1 MVGISST
8 SITALMRDMR
18 VGQCLLLRRQ
28 IVSSRTGATTCRLFS
43 DNSSCDGG
51 SSSVHL
57 HPQHRVHLL
66 FGANTDVGKSVISSG
81 LVRAAAAASANYGGC
96 KLPVNYIKPLQCGGS
111 DESFV
116 LLNNDRRMND
126 IRCQTLFSWK
136 TPASPHLVSR
146 WENAPVSDEEVVSKL
161 SAVLRDIDN
170 TENNDAD
177 NNLETASIT
186 TIIESAGGVLSP
198 SSSSPLNKTTTTD
211 HWGWSTQAD
220 LYAPL
225 RIPVVFV
232 GDGKLGGISVTL
244 SSLEAL
250 WSRGYRIDAVVFIE
264 GEISGDSDES
274 DSIQFGKGNAEA
286 LREYI
291 SMQQQIEP
299 SNDAYDTLLREDD
312 AIVCLP
318 PLPPMPIPLDDWYR
332 SNEGSFLRLHK
343 LLDNKWII
351 K

>member
-1 MVGISST
+1 
-8 SITALMRDMR
+8 MR
-18 VGQCLLLRRQ
+18 VGQCRLLRR
-28 IVSSRTGATTCRLFS
+28 VASGTGATCRFFS
-43 DNSSCDGG
+43 DISSSG
-51 SSSVHL
+51 SSVHL
-57 HPQHRVHLL
+57 HPHHRVHLL

-81 LVRAAAAASANYGGC
+81 LVRAAASAACDEWQS
-96 KLPVNYIKPLQCGGS
+96 PVNYIKPLQCGGS

-116 LLNNDRRMND
+116 LLNNDQQEGRRMND

-170 TENNDAD
+170 TKNNDAD
-177 NNLETASIT
+177 NNLETASVA

-198 SSSSPLNKTTTTD
+198 SSSSPFNKTTTAD

-250 WSRGYRIDAVVFIE
+250 WTRGYRIDAVVFIE
-264 GEISGDSDES
+264 GESDADNNEY

-286 LREYI
+286 LREYM
-291 SMQQQIEP
+291 SMRHQIDP
-299 SNDAYDTLLREDD
+299 SKEVYDELLRDD
-312 AIVCLP
+312 NAIVCLP
-318 PLPPMPIPLDDWYR
+318 PLPPMPIPLDEWYR
-332 SNEGSFLRLHK
+332 SNEGSFLRLHQ
-343 LLDNKWII
+343 LLDKKWIELAPEEEH
-351 K
+351 KN

>member
-1 MVGISST
+1 MEVGGATIQYL
-8 SITALMRDMR
+8 TALNMVR
-18 VGQCLLLRRQ
+18 QCLLRQ
-28 IVSSRTGATTCRLFS
+28 IVVSRTGASCRLFS
-43 DNSSCDGG
+43 DCSSGG

-57 HPQHRVHLL
+57 HPHHRVHLL

-81 LVRAAAAASANYGGC
+81 LVRAAASAHYGRC
-96 KLPVNYIKPLQCGGS
+96 QSPVNYIKPLQCGGS

-116 LLNNDRRMND
+116 LLNNEQEGRRMND
-126 IRCQTLFSWK
+126 IRCRTLFSWK

-161 SAVLRDIDN
+161 SAALRDIDN
-170 TENNDAD
+170 TKSNDAD
-177 NNLETASIT
+177 SNLETASIT

-198 SSSSPLNKTTTTD
+198 SSSSPLNKTTSAG

-250 WSRGYRIDAVVFIE
+250 WTRGYRIDAVVFIE
-264 GEISGDSDES
+264 GKNNDDSDES

-286 LREYI
+286 LREYM
-291 SMQQQIEP
+291 SMRHQIEP
-299 SNDAYDTLLREDD
+299 SKEVYDTLLTDDD
-312 AIVCLP
+312 AIMCLP
-318 PLPPMPIPLDDWYR
+318 PLPPMPIPLNEWYR
-332 SNEGSFLRLHK
+332 SNETYFLRLHK
-343 LLDNKWII
+343 LLDKKWII

>member
-1 MVGISST
+1 MMIEQ
-8 SITALMRDMR
+8 R
-18 VGQCLLLRRQ
+18 LLLRQ
-28 IVSSRTGATTCRLFS
+28 VVSRTGAPCRVFS
-43 DNSSCDGG
+43 DLSRGS

-57 HPQHRVHLL
+57 HPHHRVHLL

-81 LVRAAAAASANYGGC
+81 LVRAAASANYGRC
-96 KLPVNYIKPLQCGGS
+96 QSHVNYIKPLQCGGS

-116 LLNNDRRMND
+116 MLNNEHEGRRMNA
-126 IRCQTLFSWK
+126 IRCRTLFSWK

-161 SAVLRDIDN
+161 SAALRDIDN
-170 TENNDAD
+170 TRNNDAD
-177 NNLETASIT
+177 NNPTTKSIT

-198 SSSSPLNKTTTTD
+198 SSSSPLNKTTTAG

-250 WSRGYRIDAVVFIE
+250 WTRGYRIDAVVFIE
-264 GEISGDSDES
+264 GENSDDSDDS
-274 DSIQFGKGNAEA
+274 DNIQFGRGNAEA
-286 LREYI
+286 LREYL
-291 SMQQQIEP
+291 SMRHQIEP
-299 SNDAYDTLLREDD
+299 INDVYATLLTDDD
-312 AIVCLP
+312 AIMCLP
-318 PLPPMPIPLDDWYR
+318 PLPPMPIPLNEWYR
-332 SNEGSFLRLHK
+332 NNEASLLRLHK
-343 LLDNKWII
+343 LLDKKWII
-351 K
+351 E